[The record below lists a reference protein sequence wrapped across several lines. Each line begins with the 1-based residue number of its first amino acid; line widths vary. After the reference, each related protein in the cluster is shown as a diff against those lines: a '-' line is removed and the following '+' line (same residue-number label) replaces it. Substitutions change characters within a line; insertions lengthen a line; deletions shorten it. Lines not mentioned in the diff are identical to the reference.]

1 MKNKYN
7 LWKAFQIIMVLAVIA
22 VFLNAGGRE
31 PSTWTR
37 DERASTTDEAI
48 LLYKKGVQA
57 DKSGDYVNAIQ
68 LFQKAYKL
76 DEKNPNIL
84 NMLAHSQRKTGK
96 IDEALENYRR
106 ALNLRPK
113 FPEAR
118 EYLGEAYIQ
127 AALREI
133 EVLKGYGKDGAG
145 NREELVRAFKQAA
158 ATIR

>member
-1 MKNKYN
+1 MRKIYN
-7 LWKAFQIIMVLAVIA
+7 YRKAYLLFLMVASIVF
-22 VFLNAGGRE
+22 FLNAGGSE
-31 PSTWTR
+31 PSTSTR
-37 DERASTTDEAI
+37 DDEAI

-57 DKSGDYVNAIQ
+57 DKSGDYTNAINFLQ
-68 LFQKAYKL
+68 QAYKL
-76 DEKNPNIL
+76 DKKNPNIL

-133 EVLKGYGKDGAG
+133 ETLKGYGREGAG
-145 NREELVRAFKQAA
+145 NREELIRAFKQAA
-158 ATIR
+158 ANLR